1 MKKTAYLL
9 FAIGI
14 SFVTCFSASAQTI
27 IHTEDFT
34 VNQTRLFDFLSFTGN
49 NNFTPMGLQIAI
61 PDAATLGTA
70 DNFGGLGVAPQVPVN
85 LNGVTNIEVTAQLD
99 AGNASDIVLSIREG
113 IAGAAG
119 DGEFFSITVP
129 QSLFTTGSFTTV
141 NIDLANPPIPIFNGD
156 FPANPGSNG
165 VLDGVLGNT
174 GIQNPFEG
182 TATSNFTVQ
191 SVTFINDP
199 PVVVPEPS
207 SLALLFGLGSII
219 GVRRRRS

>member
-9 FAIGI
+9 FAIAI
-14 SFVTCFSASAQTI
+14 SFVTSFSASAQTI

-99 AGNASDIVLSIREG
+99 AGNASDIILSIREG
-113 IAGAAG
+113 IVGAAG

-156 FPANPGSNG
+156 TANPGADGVLNG
-165 VLDGVLGNT
+165 VLSNT
-174 GIQNPFEG
+174 GIQNPFGG
-182 TATSNFTVQ
+182 TDTSNFTIQ
-191 SVTFINDP
+191 SVTFINN
-199 PVVVPEPS
+199 PVAVPEPS

>member
-1 MKKTAYLL
+1 
-9 FAIGI
+9 
-14 SFVTCFSASAQTI
+14 
-27 IHTEDFT
+27 
-34 VNQTRLFDFLSFTGN
+34 
-49 NNFTPMGLQIAI
+49 MGLQIAI

-99 AGNASDIVLSIREG
+99 AGNASDIILSIREG

-156 FPANPGSNG
+156 QGNPGA
-165 VLDGVLGNT
+165 DGVLNGILSNT
-174 GIQNPFEG
+174 GLQNPFGG

-191 SVTFINDP
+191 SVSFINDP

>member
-34 VNQTRLFDFLSFTGN
+34 VNQTPLFDFAAFSGN
-49 NNFTPMGLQIAI
+49 NSFVPMGLQVAV
-61 PDAATLGTA
+61 PDAATLGLA
-70 DNFGGLGVAPQVPVN
+70 SNFGGVGIAPQVPVN
-85 LNGVTNIEVTAQLD
+85 LDGVTTIEVTGQLD
-99 AGNASDIVLSIREG
+99 AGNANDIVLSIREG

-119 DGEFFSITVP
+119 DGEFFSITIP
-129 QSLFTTGSFTTV
+129 QSSFTTGSFSTV
-141 NIDLANPPIPIFNGD
+141 SIDLATNSGFNGD
-156 FPANPGSNG
+156 TGNPGADGVLNG
-165 VLDGVLGNT
+165 VLSNT
-174 GIQNPFEG
+174 GIQNEFQG
-182 TATSNFTVQ
+182 TAASNFTIQ
-191 SVTFINDP
+191 SVAFINNP
-199 PVVVPEPS
+199 PDVVPEPS

>member
-1 MKKTAYLL
+1 
-9 FAIGI
+9 
-14 SFVTCFSASAQTI
+14 
-27 IHTEDFT
+27 
-34 VNQTRLFDFLSFTGN
+34 
-49 NNFTPMGLQIAI
+49 MGLQLAI

-99 AGNASDIVLSIREG
+99 AGNASDIILSIREG
-113 IAGAAG
+113 IVGAAG

-141 NIDLANPPIPIFNGD
+141 NIDLATNPGFNGD
-156 FPANPGSNG
+156 AGNPGADGVLNG
-165 VLDGVLGNT
+165 VLSNT
-174 GIQNPFEG
+174 GIQNEFQG
-182 TATSNFTVQ
+182 TAASNFTIQ
-191 SVTFINDP
+191 SVAFINNP
-199 PVVVPEPS
+199 PDVVPEPS

>member
-9 FAIGI
+9 FAIAI
-14 SFVTCFSASAQTI
+14 SFVTSFSASAQTI

-99 AGNASDIVLSIREG
+99 AGNASDIILSIREG

-141 NIDLANPPIPIFNGD
+141 NIDLATNPGFNGD
-156 FPANPGSNG
+156 AGNPGADGVLNG
-165 VLDGVLGNT
+165 VLSNT
-174 GIQNPFEG
+174 GIQNEFQG
-182 TATSNFTVQ
+182 TAASNFTIQ
-191 SVTFINDP
+191 SVAFINNP
-199 PVVVPEPS
+199 PDVVPEPS